1 MLSNHSSS
9 EAVLTWILSAGQP
22 CQLAIHRPLHA
33 VFDGND
39 VLDVGELVA

>member
-9 EAVLTWILSAGQP
+9 EAVLTWILSACQP
-22 CQLAIHRPLHA
+22 CQLAIQRPLHA
-33 VFDGND
+33 VFDGNH